1 MDLMNESIQSLFD
14 LACDENLKQ
23 PDKRFELLFTDLMS
37 KFQVDQE
44 SLNQLDL
51 LIKRKN
57 EELER
62 LEKL

>member
-1 MDLMNESIQSLFD
+1 MNESIQSLFD
-14 LACDENLKQ
+14 LACDENVKQ
-23 PDKRFELLFTDLMS
+23 PDKTFELLFTDLMS